1 MRRRNVDNETEANL
15 YAQLRI
21 TNAAGANVEEN
32 LSNTNLDQPLFLL
45 LRSALFPLMQ
55 MDGQSLNGVPRP
67 RPESGRKDA
76 GRGGGGGG
84 NRKVHLTDR
93 MPARPPNENEAL
105 L

>member
-1 MRRRNVDNETEANL
+1 MDNETEANL
-15 YAQLRI
+15 YAQLRM

-32 LSNTNLDQPLFLL
+32 LSNTNLDQPLLLLLLL

-84 NRKVHLTDR
+84 GNRKVHLTDR

>member
-32 LSNTNLDQPLFLL
+32 LSNTNLDQPLLLLL

-67 RPESGRKDA
+67 ESGGKDA